1 MRILIEDT
9 GMEIPDDQKPF
20 LFEPFYRGDSS
31 RSKCYGGTG
40 LGLAFAKEAVQ
51 LYQGEITVENVHPAG
66 SRFIIR
72 LPGIVI

>member
-9 GMEIPDDQKPF
+9 GIGIPDDQKPF

-31 RSKCYGGTG
+31 RSKRYGGTG
-40 LGLAFAKEAVQ
+40 LGLTFVTEVVQ

-66 SRFIIR
+66 SRFIVR
-72 LPGIVI
+72 LPGIMI